1 MIRTII
7 TVIILLGGAF
17 ALASTFMFYPRAGSY
32 YISKT
37 RDHRRSIRVG
47 SGYYGHGRYGSG
59 GFRGG
64 K

>member
-1 MIRTII
+1 MIRTLIV
-7 TVIILLGGAF
+7 VIILLGGAF
-17 ALASTFMFYPRAGSY
+17 ALASTYTLYPRAGSY

-37 RDHRRSIRVG
+37 RETRRSIRVG
-47 SGYYGHGRYGSG
+47 SGYYGGRMGTG